1 MLAAWSL
8 VTTIF
13 IYTRADLLKNRRI
26 TIVCQVCGLRT
37 TKTFFFFNYFMFK
50 TFKTSI
56 FLQGRRHLE
65 PNYSE
70 FAFIKILK
78 SQNKTQYIL
87 FLYVSSIFLRLAFW
101 VKNSADDI

>member
-1 MLAAWSL
+1 M
-8 VTTIF
+8 
-13 IYTRADLLKNRRI
+13 
-26 TIVCQVCGLRT
+26 C
-37 TKTFFFFNYFMFK
+37 K

-78 SQNKTQYIL
+78 SQNKTQYM

-101 VKNSADDI
+101 VKNSADDILKYLFPFFIIFFSRK